1 MTAPKKERD
10 LEPGVNLRP
19 ATPTDLRAITDLL
32 TQARLPT
39 AGVEDHLQ
47 TFVVVEAELE
57 DAAAGSGELPGGD
70 NLADKDSV
78 VGGGSSAA
86 SLVGMGGLEVH
97 GRFALLR
104 SLAVGAEH
112 RRQGLASMICDRL
125 EEDATHRGVSRVYL
139 LTETAESFF
148 AKRGYSV
155 ATRENAPAEITATEE
170 FTTLCP
176 DSAVLMVRTC

>member
-19 ATPTDLRAITDLL
+19 ATPTDLQAITDLL

-39 AGVEDHLQ
+39 AGVEDHLE
-47 TFVVVEAELE
+47 TFLVVEADRE
-57 DAAAGSGELPGGD
+57 DAAAGSGGLPGGD
-70 NLADKDSV
+70 SGVDKDSG
-78 VGGGSSAA
+78 VGGSGNAV
-86 SLVGMGGLEVH
+86 SLVGVGGLEVH
-97 GRFALLR
+97 WRFALFR

-125 EEDATHRGVSRVYL
+125 EEDATRRGVSRVYL
-139 LTETAESFF
+139 LTETAAAFF
-148 AKRGYSV
+148 ANRGYSV
-155 ATRENAPAEITATEE
+155 ATRKDAPAEITATEE